1 MSRFNSPFQPASPEA
16 SDPEASGDFRIQG
29 SAEVLVLL
37 QALQEQQIPITLST
51 PAGLSMQSCLSAVDG
66 QFGALGFDV
75 HPDDPLL
82 PDLLSA
88 EEVTAVAYLDQI
100 KLQFELEGLLL
111 LSSQAL
117 ARGAVLRSPM
127 PQRLYR
133 FQRRQSFR
141 VRPSSRTPQLRLPH
155 PHESGQELQL
165 RILDLSLGGL
175 ALLWPAGLE
184 APEAGSDI
192 ASARIELDRETRF
205 EAGLRV
211 QNLRPDAE
219 GGLLLGLNFARI
231 DNEAERLL
239 QRYIDQ
245 VQKLGRLLRKKLSP

>member
-1 MSRFNSPFQPASPEA
+1 MSRFHSHANSSSPDA
-16 SDPEASGDFRIQG
+16 SDPEASGDFRIQA

-37 QALQEQQIPITLST
+37 QALQDQQIPITLST
-51 PAGLSMQSCLSAVDG
+51 PGGISVQSCLSAVDG

-82 PDLLSA
+82 PELLSA

-111 LSSQAL
+111 LNSEAL
-117 ARGAVLRSPM
+117 ARGAVLRSPI
-127 PQRLYR
+127 PSRLYR
-133 FQRRQSFR
+133 FQRRQAFR
-141 VRPSSRTPQLRLPH
+141 VRPSTRTPQVRLPH
-155 PHESGQELQL
+155 PQEGEQELRL

-175 ALLWPAGLE
+175 AVLWPADVSV
-184 APEAGSDI
+184 PEAGGVI
-192 ASARIELDRETRF
+192 ASAQIELDRDTRF
-205 EAGLRV
+205 EASLRV
-211 QNLRPDAE
+211 QNMRPEAE

-231 DNEAERLL
+231 DTEAERLL

>member
-1 MSRFNSPFQPASPEA
+1 MSRFNNHTPVSSPDA
-16 SDPEASGDFRIQG
+16 SDTEASGDFRIQA

-51 PAGLSMQSCLSAVDG
+51 PGGISVQTCLSAVDA
-66 QFGALGFDV
+66 QFGAIGFDV

-82 PDLLSA
+82 PELLSA

-111 LSSQAL
+111 LSSTAL
-117 ARGAVLRSPM
+117 AGGAVLRSPL
-127 PQRLYR
+127 PNRLYR
-133 FQRRQSFR
+133 FQRRQAFR
-141 VRPSSRTPQLRLPH
+141 VRPSTRTPQIRLPD
-155 PHESGQELQL
+155 PNEAGQVLQL
-165 RILDLSLGGL
+165 RILDLSLGGV
-175 ALLWPAGLE
+175 AVLWPAALA
-184 APEAGSDI
+184 APAPGSSI
-192 ASARIELDRETRF
+192 ATAQVELDRDTRF

-219 GGLLLGLNFARI
+219 GALLLGLNFARI
-231 DNEAERLL
+231 DTDAERQL

-245 VQKLGRLLRKKLSP
+245 VQKLGRLLRKKVTL

>member
-1 MSRFNSPFQPASPEA
+1 MSRFNSPLQPASPEA

-29 SAEVLVLL
+29 STEVLVLL

-82 PDLLSA
+82 PELLSA

-111 LSSQAL
+111 LNSRAL

-127 PQRLYR
+127 PSRLYR
-133 FQRRQSFR
+133 FQRRQAFR

-155 PHESGQELQL
+155 PQGEGQELQL
-165 RILDLSLGGL
+165 RILDLSLGGV
-175 ALLWPAGLE
+175 AILWPAGLE
-184 APEAGSDI
+184 PPAAGSGI

-231 DNEAERLL
+231 DTEAERLL

-245 VQKLGRLLRKKLSP
+245 VQKLGRLLRKKPGP